1 MPRLRTA
8 SSWRNNVHL
17 QLRAAAAR
25 AVRCVRH
32 GRVARSQDLK
42 WLKCTLHQGRI
53 AVSRT
58 CIIRVYTRTTR
69 SHVAVARVSNT
80 RRTHVPS
87 HSAQFPIAEDFSLAC
102 LRFSTRQRQ
111 FPIDCFSNHPGRK
124 PLRSYAN
131 QLIGWIGV
139 AVDAVL
145 RPLDHRVD
153 DWLRRRKL
161 HVGHPHRDDAAQP
174 RKKESRACPPVRA
187 LRESVPAQSST
198 ADGSGGSGI
207 GMCGRQADEALEPR
221 AGWTQQKDAAGH
233 TPISGTRN

>member
-131 QLIGWIGV
+131 QT
-139 AVDAVL
+139 
-145 RPLDHRVD
+145 HRVD
-153 DWLRRRKL
+153 RCSRRCRASPARPPCRRL
-161 HVGHPHRDDAAQP
+161 AAATQTP
-174 RKKESRACPPVRA
+174 CRPPTSGRRCPTKKEGKPCLPARARLARVGASAVEHR
-187 LRESVPAQSST
+187 
-198 ADGSGGSGI
+198 
-207 GMCGRQADEALEPR
+207 GR
-221 AGWTQQKDAAGH
+221 
-233 TPISGTRN
+233 

>member
-1 MPRLRTA
+1 MLRLHAYLTHAAPTCRPTPRNSLSPKTSLSRVFA
-8 SSWRNNVHL
+8 SQRVSGNSRSIASQTTQGGN
-17 QLRAAAAR
+17 
-25 AVRCVRH
+25 RCVPM
-32 GRVARSQDLK
+32 
-42 WLKCTLHQGRI
+42 
-53 AVSRT
+53 RT
-58 CIIRVYTRTTR
+58 
-69 SHVAVARVSNT
+69 
-80 RRTHVPS
+80 
-87 HSAQFPIAEDFSLAC
+87 
-102 LRFSTRQRQ
+102 
-111 FPIDCFSNHPGRK
+111 K
-124 PLRSYAN
+124 
-131 QLIGWIGV
+131 LIGWIGV